1 MKSRR
6 TVAVSDNVCLNASCV
21 CLFEDASVGYP
32 ILPVD
37 TEDSSEYALLEL
49 FEHFNMATVG
59 DPCLTAI
66 TTAVP
71 AWKVEMVSGI
81 CTQCK

>member
-1 MKSRR
+1 MSGPAKLCP
-6 TVAVSDNVCLNASCV
+6 DNVYLNASCV
-21 CLFEDASVGYP
+21 CLLEDASVGYP

-59 DPCLTAI
+59 DPCLTTI
-66 TTAVP
+66 IR
-71 AWKVEMVSGI
+71 GL
-81 CTQCK
+81 

>member
-1 MKSRR
+1 M
-6 TVAVSDNVCLNASCV
+6 L
-21 CLFEDASVGYP
+21 EDASAGYP

-59 DPCLTAI
+59 DQCLTTIQEGCENNSLVDQYLGCCSEA
-66 TTAVP
+66 
-71 AWKVEMVSGI
+71 SF
-81 CTQCK
+81 

>member
-1 MKSRR
+1 M
-6 TVAVSDNVCLNASCV
+6 
-21 CLFEDASVGYP
+21 DASVGYP

-37 TEDSSEYALLEL
+37 TEDSSEYVLLEL

-66 TTAVP
+66 EEGRENNSLVDQYLGCYSEA
-71 AWKVEMVSGI
+71 SF
-81 CTQCK
+81 